1 MRVVLFVI
9 LSGVL
14 SIYSMTNVNAKEHEL
29 LHVPSPDWREQII
42 YFVMIDRFN
51 DGNSSN
57 NNQGAGE
64 YDPSQNS
71 KYSGGDLLGLENKI
85 SYIKNLGATAV
96 WITPPVAHQW
106 WSASSNY
113 GGYHGYWAENLMAVD
128 KHFGS
133 LEDYKSLSRALHAQ
147 NMYLVQDVVVNH
159 MGNYF
164 SYRNAWNKNNPA
176 ADYQREP
183 ATKQGAAPSQFPFSQ
198 NNAKD
203 THQQQANIYHWTP
216 NIVDYMNPV
225 QEHNYQMAGLDDLN
239 TESPVVREALRQSYG
254 YWIKEVGVDA
264 FRVDTAFYV
273 PADYFRD
280 FLYSSD
286 SKAPGIMFVAKQT
299 GREQF
304 YVFGEGF
311 AVDKAYKDTQSQ
323 KINSYIKDAAGQSL
337 MPGMLNFPL
346 YGALSDVFARGHATA
361 ELSYRINSM
370 MKTFEQPQLMASFID
385 NHDVDRYLVNGTSDG
400 LKQSLLA
407 MMTLP
412 GIPVIYYG
420 TEQGLQ
426 EQRASMFKTGFGSLG
441 HDHFNEQS
449 ELYQTIKTLSELR
462 KNNKVFTHG
471 TPKLLKDNAAGAGVL
486 AYQMQTDKD
495 NAFIIFNSAEHQVLL
510 DNLDSGLPEGTLLSP
525 LYSIKPWDTA
535 IVVGSNGRLS
545 LSLPARSGLVLRAM
559 GGTAVAPEA
568 HSVPTIDMNKDRVF
582 INDFIVTGTAAQPFL
597 LVLDGDLSKAIV
609 IQPGG
614 NGRWQYTIN
623 TQSMMDATIAHRLV
637 AWQANQPIASA
648 AFDFRVEKKWRE
660 LLSVDDPKNDD
671 HGPSG
676 MYQYPDDA
684 GWRDYRQQDIERI
697 SVSSAGNNLKITLKM
712 HAITQLW
719 NPANGFDHVAFSGFI
734 EMPGKSS
741 GNTVMPQQNSNLPN
755 NMRWHYRWRSHG
767 WSNAFFS
774 ADEASANTEGNISSP
789 GALISVNKEQQ
800 SIEFIVP
807 GKAIGNPA
815 SLSGIKLY
823 LSTWDY
829 DSNFRALKAK
839 ADTQSYG
846 GGKPTDPKIMDDTI
860 VITLP

>member
-1 MRVVLFVI
+1 MRAVLFII
-9 LSGVL
+9 LSSIL
-14 SIYSMTNVNAKEHEL
+14 SFYSMTNVNAKEQEQ

-57 NNQGAGE
+57 NNQGVGE
-64 YDPSQNS
+64 FDPTQNS
-71 KYSGGDLLGLENKI
+71 KYSGGDLIGLENKI

-106 WSASSNY
+106 WSNSSNY
-113 GGYHGYWAENLMAVD
+113 GGYHGYWAENLLAVD
-128 KHFGS
+128 KHFGT
-133 LEDYKSLSRALHAQ
+133 LDDYKSLSRALHAQ
-147 NMYLVQDVVVNH
+147 NMFLVQDVVVNH

-164 SYRNAWNKNNPA
+164 SYQKAWDKNNPA
-176 ADYQREP
+176 TNYQREP
-183 ATKQGAAPSQFPFSQ
+183 ATEQGTAPSQFPFSQ

-203 THQQQANIYHWTP
+203 ANQQQANIYHWTP
-216 NIVDYMNPV
+216 NITDYLNPN

-239 TESPVVREALRQSYG
+239 TENPIVREALRQSYG

-273 PADYFRD
+273 PADFFRD
-280 FLYSSD
+280 FLYSTD
-286 SKAPGIMFVAKQT
+286 PKAPGIMTVAKQT

-304 YVFGEGF
+304 HVFGEGF
-311 AVDKAYKDTQSQ
+311 AVDKAFDDTQSK
-323 KINSYIKDAAGQSL
+323 KINSYMRNTDEQAL

-385 NHDVDRYLVNGTSDG
+385 NHDVDRYLVNGSSDG

-426 EQRASMFKTGFGSLG
+426 EQRASMFKTGFGAMG
-441 HDHFNEQS
+441 RDRFNEQS
-449 ELYQTIKTLSELR
+449 ELFQTIKALSELR
-462 KNNKVFTHG
+462 KSHKVFTHG

-486 AYQMQTDKD
+486 AYQMHTDKD
-495 NAFIIFNSAEHQVLL
+495 NAFIIFNSAEHEALL
-510 DNLDSGLPEGTLLSP
+510 DNLDTELPEGTQLSP
-525 LYSIKPWDTA
+525 LYSIKPWAKDI
-535 IVVGSNGRLS
+535 IVGNKGRLS
-545 LSLPARSGLVLRAM
+545 MALPARTGLVLRAM
-559 GGTAVAPEA
+559 GAAAAPEVHNA
-568 HSVPTIDMNKDRVF
+568 PTIDANKNRVF
-582 INDFIVTGTAAQPFL
+582 SNNFIVKGTAAQPFL
-597 LVLDGDLSKAIV
+597 LVLDGDLSTAIV
-609 IQPGG
+609 IQPAA

-637 AWQANQPIASA
+637 AWQANQQITSAS
-648 AFDFRVEKKWRE
+648 FDFHVEKKWRE
-660 LLSVDDPKNDD
+660 LLTIDDPKNDD
-671 HGPSG
+671 HGPRG
-676 MYQYPDDA
+676 TYQYPDDA
-684 GWRDYRQQDIERI
+684 GWQDYRQQDIERVT
-697 SVSSAGNNLKITLKM
+697 VSSAGNNLKITLKM
-712 HAITQLW
+712 RAITQLW

-734 EMPGKSS
+734 EIPGKSMGS
-741 GNTVMPQQNSNLPN
+741 NIMPLQNSTLPAD
-755 NMRWHYRWRSHG
+755 MRWHYRWRSHG

-774 ADEASANTEGNISSP
+774 AENASANTEGSIRSP
-789 GALISVNKEQQ
+789 GVHISVDKDRH

-829 DSNFRALKAK
+829 DSNYRELKLK
-839 ADTQSYG
+839 SDQQSFG
-846 GGKPTDPKIMDDTI
+846 GGKSTDPKIMDDTI
-860 VITLP
+860 VITLN

>member
-14 SIYSMTNVNAKEHEL
+14 SFYSMTNVNAKEREQ

-57 NNQGAGE
+57 NNQGVGE
-64 YDPSQNS
+64 FDSTQNS
-71 KYSGGDLLGLENKI
+71 KYSGGDLIGLENKI

-106 WSASSNY
+106 WSITSNY

-133 LEDYKSLSRALHAQ
+133 LEDYKNLSRALHAQ

-164 SYRNAWNKNNPA
+164 TYKNAKNIDNPA
-176 ADYQREP
+176 VGYQREP
-183 ATKQGAAPSQFPFSQ
+183 ATKQGNTPSQFPFSQ

-203 THQQQANIYHWTP
+203 ANQQQANIYHWTP
-216 NIVDYMNPV
+216 NIVDYQDPT
-225 QEHNYQMAGLDDLN
+225 QEHHYQLAGLDDLN
-239 TESPVVREALRQSYG
+239 TENPDVREALRRSYG
-254 YWIKEVGVDA
+254 FWINEVGVDA

-280 FLYSSD
+280 FLYSTD
-286 SKAPGIMFVAKQT
+286 AKAPGIMTVAKQT

-304 YVFGEGF
+304 HVFGEGF
-311 AVDKAYKDTQSQ
+311 AVDKPFDDTQSQ
-323 KINSYIKDAAGQSL
+323 KINSYMKDANGQPL

-346 YGALSDVFARGHATA
+346 YGAVSDVFARGHATA

-385 NHDVDRYLVNGTSDG
+385 NHDVDRYLVNGSSDG

-426 EQRASMFKTGFGSLG
+426 EQRASMFKTGFGAMG
-441 HDHFNEQS
+441 RDRFNEQT
-449 ELYQTIKTLSELR
+449 ELFKTIKTLSELR

-486 AYQMQTDKD
+486 AYQMHTDKD

-510 DNLDSGLPEGTLLSP
+510 DNLDSGLPEGTLLRP
-525 LYSIKPWDTA
+525 LYSIKPWDAA

-559 GGTAVAPEA
+559 GKVAAPEVRTA
-568 HSVPTIDMNKDRVF
+568 PTIDANKNRVF
-582 INDFIVTGTAAQPFL
+582 TNDFIVTGTAAQPFL
-597 LVLDGDLSKAIV
+597 LVLNGDLSTAIV
-609 IQPGG
+609 IQPTA
-614 NGRWQYTIN
+614 NGRWQYTVN
-623 TQSMMDATIAHRLV
+623 TQSMMDATITHRLV
-637 AWQANQPIASA
+637 AWQANQPIASDS
-648 AFDFRVEKKWRE
+648 FDFQVEKKWRK
-660 LLSVDDPKNDD
+660 LLTIDDPKNDD
-671 HGPSG
+671 HGPNG
-676 MYQYPDDA
+676 KYQYPDDA

-712 HAITQLW
+712 RAITQLW

-734 EMPGKSS
+734 EMPGKAMGS
-741 GNTVMPQQNSNLPN
+741 NIMPQQNSNLPAG
-755 NMRWHYRWRSHG
+755 MAWHYRWRSHG

-774 ADEASANTEGNISSP
+774 GENASANTEGSISSP
-789 GALISVNKEQQ
+789 GVLISVNKEQQ
-800 SIEFIVP
+800 MIEFIVP
-807 GKAIGNPA
+807 GKAIGNPS

-829 DSNFRALKAK
+829 DSNYRELKPK
-839 ADTQSYG
+839 ADQQSFG
-846 GGKPTDPKIMDDTI
+846 GGKSTGPKIMDDTI
-860 VITLP
+860 VMTLP